1 MKLALDPYMFRRV
14 PLLDLP
20 ALVAELGYEYIELS
34 PRPDFIPFFVHPRA
48 DRATIAAFRRA
59 LDAAGVEIAT
69 VLPLYRWAGPDED
82 ERQAAVRYWK
92 RAIEITVE
100 LGVQVMNSEFNGRPE
115 KQPESEAQFWRSL
128 EELLPIFEREGIQL
142 RLEPHPDDFIEDGRE
157 AVDMIRGINSPNVTF
172 LYCAPH
178 TFHMGGDMAGIMEY
192 AGDLLTHLHVADSFD
207 HRASSGL
214 RYIVNPPGST
224 ARVHQ
229 HLDIGQ
235 GEVDWD
241 LFFGTLERLEFDGI
255 MTACVFAWEDRARE
269 SSRVH
274 ARGDRAAYARLAY
287 APARRA
293 VNFRLPEQCSTDSST
308 FPAAMRRPRSFPR
321 TRIDVF
327 FAVATPTNEPSGA
340 IRIGPTAAYPVS
352 LVNGYR
358 RWPTDTAAGPPLRTR
373 AARARRG

>member
-1 MKLALDPYMFRRV
+1 MKIALDPYMLRHV
-14 PLLDLP
+14 PLLELP
-20 ALVAELGYEYIELS
+20 GVVADLGYEYIELS

-48 DRATIAAFRRA
+48 DRQTIADFRKA
-59 LDAAGVEIAT
+59 LDAAGVQVAC
-69 VLPLYRWAGPDED
+69 VLPLYRWAGPDEH

-157 AVDMIRGINSPNVTF
+157 AVDMIRGINSPNVSF

-192 AGDLLTHLHVADSFD
+192 AGDLLTHLHVADSLD

-224 ARVHQ
+224 CRVHQ

-255 MTACVFAWEDRARE
+255 MTACVFAWEERAHE
-269 SSRVH
+269 SSRFM
-274 ARGDRAAYARLAY
+274 REEM
-287 APARRA
+287 ARRTRSWRHLRDA
-293 VNFRLPEQCSTDSST
+293 V
-308 FPAAMRRPRSFPR
+308 
-321 TRIDVF
+321 
-327 FAVATPTNEPSGA
+327 G
-340 IRIGPTAAYPVS
+340 
-352 LVNGYR
+352 
-358 RWPTDTAAGPPLRTR
+358 R
-373 AARARRG
+373 A